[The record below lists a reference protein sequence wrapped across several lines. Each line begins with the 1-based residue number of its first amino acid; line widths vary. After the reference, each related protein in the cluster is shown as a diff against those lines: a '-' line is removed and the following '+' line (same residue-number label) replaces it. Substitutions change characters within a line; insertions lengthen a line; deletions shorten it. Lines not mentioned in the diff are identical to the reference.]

1 MFPQKGKIVSSGRQY
16 RQKNMFLELMG
27 GIKLILIVVVFLW
40 LIGFFTAGSGNSRK
54 ANSIPEKAQ
63 YVTQKVQDKEI
74 NSSLVKESSKRSSR
88 GSVCSPLSHHLSM
101 PFGTWRFQLTP
112 AWFQRVSRRAFSRS
126 YQPSFHPFLTPEQQ
140 DGGIEPPPVLA
151 SRFFRFLN
159 LP

>member
-1 MFPQKGKIVSSGRQY
+1 MSDILYVICGIAVLVLFGRLYLWWNFMFPQKGKIVSSGRQY

-74 NSSLVKESSKRSSR
+74 NSSLVKESPKRKITPQENTL
-88 GSVCSPLSHHLSM
+88 GSDTLIRNQV
-101 PFGTWRFQLTP
+101 F
-112 AWFQRVSRRAFSRS
+112 
-126 YQPSFHPFLTPEQQ
+126 
-140 DGGIEPPPVLA
+140 
-151 SRFFRFLN
+151 
-159 LP
+159 

>member
-1 MFPQKGKIVSSGRQY
+1 MSDILYVICGIAVLILFGRLYLWWNFMFPQKGKIVSSGRQY

-101 PFGTWRFQLTP
+101 PFSTWRFQLTP

-126 YQPSFHPFLTPEQQ
+126 YQPSFHKF
-140 DGGIEPPPVLA
+140 
-151 SRFFRFLN
+151 
-159 LP
+159 